1 MLAKKV
7 GDLKIKFNVMRDQIK
22 KVNYLNGLFCLHNGD
37 FIRALARRVDA
48 LTIEALN
55 KLQDFHLTENGK

>member
-1 MLAKKV
+1 
-7 GDLKIKFNVMRDQIK
+7 MRDQIK